1 MDAALKESRVLFI
14 HGIGEI
20 GGAERELLTIASSL
34 ARRDYK
40 PVVMCPSA
48 GPFQHELAT
57 RGIETREGQFPAWR
71 KVKGF
76 FHRGEAVRSL
86 QTVIA
91 AERPSLIHVND
102 IWWVPQTLRACR
114 GLSINIVAHVRQ
126 KIEPPKV
133 QQYELDRVDLVI
145 AVSHHIQ
152 RALEGGGVPKDRLR
166 TIYSGLDID
175 RIPRHLDGAEVR
187 RQLGLPAA
195 AFVLGTVANLF
206 PRKGYEVMLNAMP
219 MVMAEVPE
227 AHYLIIGT
235 GDKAYER
242 ELRSLAERL
251 NVRKQVHFLGFQQD
265 IYPFLAALD
274 VYVHPALMEGFGIA
288 VLEAMAICKPV
299 VATATGGV
307 PEIVRNGET
316 GVLVPPSNP
325 VPLSEAVVNL
335 LRDTPRRMAMGK
347 AGRSRVE
354 AHFTIE
360 IMMSHLSAM
369 YSALLE
375 KPMPAL
381 QPVSDR

>member
-1 MDAALKESRVLFI
+1 MDAVLKESRVLFI

-126 KIEPPKV
+126 EIEPPKV

-235 GDKAYER
+235 GDKAYGQGLKTLVK
-242 ELRSLAERL
+242 ELDLEEC
-251 NVRKQVHFLGFQQD
+251 VHFVGFQQSV
-265 IYPFLAALD
+265 YPVLAALD
-274 VYVHPALMEGFGIA
+274 LYVHPALMEGFGIA
-288 VLEAMAICKPV
+288 VLEAMAMRKPV
-299 VATATGGV
+299 VATSTGGV
-307 PEIVRNGET
+307 PEIVQHGET
-316 GVLVPPSNP
+316 GLLVPPGDP
-325 VPLSEAVVNL
+325 DALAQAVMSL
-335 LRDTPRRMAMGK
+335 LRDVPGCVALGQAARKRIEACFT
-347 AGRSRVE
+347 VE
-354 AHFTIE
+354 L
-360 IMMSHLSAM
+360 MMSRLTSEYAG
-369 YSALLE
+369 LLAE
-375 KPMPAL
+375 RARAPQTVP
-381 QPVSDR
+381 S